1 MAAIIGERGDANWL
15 HTPSSKNY
23 LNAHVSPSLTPQKPA
38 RLFASAPAEQHRL
51 PRPRESFRVTPR
63 RVWGALGE
71 QNFSPA
77 GLYGGLPWA
86 GVRLSSEH
94 IVAARTRPAGLRGEG
109 VTSTWAQSS
118 APAQPPRNTNQT
130 KTPALEAQGGI
141 SPWLP
146 ASGASLTGGSLST
159 RAAARELWLQRQ
171 RRSGIPPAPRE
182 VAVGFTPG
190 HQNHSGAGG
199 EAGQGTASILCP

>member
-1 MAAIIGERGDANWL
+1 MGSAGRAELQPGRALWGASLGGGPAKLGAHRCRSD
-15 HTPSSKNY
+15 PSCRSTGGRSHEH
-23 LNAHVSPSLTPQKPA
+23 LG
-38 RLFASAPAEQHRL
+38 AEQR
-51 PRPRESFRVTPR
+51 
-63 RVWGALGE
+63 AC
-71 QNFSPA
+71 
-77 GLYGGLPWA
+77 
-86 GVRLSSEH
+86 
-94 IVAARTRPAGLRGEG
+94 AA
-109 VTSTWAQSS
+109 
-118 APAQPPRNTNQT
+118 PRNTNQT